1 MRYEDSNVK
10 EEQML
15 HISFGLIKH
24 FYQVTENICS
34 DISELIQNINQ
45 LSWLLHYCI
54 LKICHEVVVDY
65 VCFCQV

>member
-45 LSWLLHYCI
+45 LSLLLHYCI